1 MKKSQEKFIAI
12 SMWMGLLI
20 IIATLI
26 VLLLPSPQETT
37 QKQHNFPVGDD
48 TEHTWIGGDGES
60 FEE

>member
-1 MKKSQEKFIAI
+1 MKKSQEKFMAIA
-12 SMWMGLLI
+12 MWIGLLI

-26 VLLLPSPQETT
+26 VFLLPSPQETT